1 MKKSLLFFVLL
12 AGFLGGCNKEE
23 LKVAYL
29 NFSESTTI
37 TMDVSTF
44 NQEHGTN
51 YDAGE
56 LASIANQKFPDMWV
70 YADGTTLGTWEIPCK
85 VPVIFNDS
93 TSFNIY
99 PGVKM
104 NGVSTMRP
112 RYPFVEPYTMTTSFS
127 NGEVVN
133 VENITFKYYPT
144 TKFEFIEDF
153 NKDYNSVF
161 YPSTENGIN
170 FEHIADPDAPIN
182 RIGRISLTDTIM
194 DFEVISS
201 DMTFGNVLPAD
212 VFLEMDYRCDVEA
225 SEFTVTML
233 VDKSTTSVTTSEPL
247 VIANAGPQ
255 WKKIYVNLTKSIH
268 RNSTNA
274 INYRVQLSGG
284 RDNSNPVH
292 LYFDNIKVIYIT
304 SY

>member
-112 RYPFVEPYTMTTSFS
+112 RYPFVEPYGR
-127 NGEVVN
+127 NN
-133 VENITFKYYPT
+133 PARKRHQ
-144 TKFEFIEDF
+144 
-153 NKDYNSVF
+153 KDY
-161 YPSTENGIN
+161 
-170 FEHIADPDAPIN
+170 H
-182 RIGRISLTDTIM
+182 
-194 DFEVISS
+194 
-201 DMTFGNVLPAD
+201 
-212 VFLEMDYRCDVEA
+212 
-225 SEFTVTML
+225 
-233 VDKSTTSVTTSEPL
+233 
-247 VIANAGPQ
+247 
-255 WKKIYVNLTKSIH
+255 
-268 RNSTNA
+268 
-274 INYRVQLSGG
+274 
-284 RDNSNPVH
+284 
-292 LYFDNIKVIYIT
+292 
-304 SY
+304 